1 VDLSLERL
9 DGGAPVA
16 LASLRGR
23 IVVLSLF
30 ASWCEPCADQ
40 APAIGALA
48 REYASD
54 GDVTVLGIAKSDPAA
69 EARGFLARH
78 GLTFTVLRTSE
89 DVFDV
94 VGLPTTIV
102 LDREGRVIWRH
113 GGAIADADT
122 VRRQVEALR

>member
-1 VDLSLERL
+1 M
-9 DGGAPVA
+9 
-16 LASLRGR
+16 
-23 IVVLSLF
+23 
-30 ASWCEPCADQ
+30 
-40 APAIGALA
+40 
-48 REYASD
+48 
-54 GDVTVLGIAKSDPAA
+54 TVLGIAKSDPAA

-89 DVFDV
+89 DAFDV

-102 LDREGRVIWRH
+102 LDREGRVIWRY